1 MKPERPF
8 DPLADLFARALL
20 GDKRNTGILVN
31 FINAFLTPKGL
42 SPVIS
47 AEIINPYNLK
57 EYFDDKETILD
68 VKARDSH
75 KRIIDIE
82 IQISTGEYFANR
94 SLLYWAKN
102 YQSQLK
108 KSDVYTML
116 NPVICLNLVGTSL
129 FPQLGEY
136 YTCFHITE
144 KDNPELVLTDHLCIM
159 FMELSKMNFPDKDSL
174 TFESDF
180 ERWCYFFKYEGY
192 LKEDEMTVLLGD
204 NPHIQEA
211 HKLYTTFTADQAML
225 EKLEAREKW
234 RRDYLSGL
242 DDAWNEGK
250 KEGRDEGK
258 KEGLDEGKKAER
270 THIAREL
277 KAEGFPVDAISRSTG
292 LPEDEIANL

>member
-1 MKPERPF
+1 MESTRPF
-8 DPLADLFARALL
+8 DPLSDLFARALL
-20 GDKRNTGILVN
+20 GDEKNTSLLTN

-47 AEIINPYNLK
+47 VNILNPYNLK
-57 EYFDDKETILD
+57 EYFNDKETILD

-82 IQISTGEYFANR
+82 IQISAGEYFANR

-116 NPVICLNLVGTSL
+116 NPVICLNLVGTPI
-129 FPQLGEY
+129 FPQLEEY

-159 FMELSKMNFPDKDSL
+159 FMELSKMNFPNKDNL
-174 TFESDF
+174 TFRSDF

-192 LKEDEMTVLLGD
+192 LKEDEMRVLLGD
-204 NPHIQEA
+204 NPYIQEA

-225 EKLEAREKW
+225 DRLEAKEKW

-242 DDAWNEGK
+242 DESWNDGREKGREEGITQTAK
-250 KEGRDEGK
+250 
-258 KEGLDEGKKAER
+258 GLKAAGVSLDIIIKATGLSEE
-270 THIAREL
+270 EL
-277 KAEGFPVDAISRSTG
+277 KK
-292 LPEDEIANL
+292 L

>member
-8 DPLADLFARALL
+8 NPLADLFARALL
-20 GDKRNTGILVN
+20 GDKRNTGVLVN
-31 FINAFLTPKGL
+31 FINAFLTPKEL

-116 NPVICLNLVGTSL
+116 NS
-129 FPQLGEY
+129 
-136 YTCFHITE
+136 
-144 KDNPELVLTDHLCIM
+144 
-159 FMELSKMNFPDKDSL
+159 
-174 TFESDF
+174 
-180 ERWCYFFKYEGY
+180 GY
-192 LKEDEMTVLLGD
+192 LHQSAWHIHFSAVGGVLHL
-204 NPHIQEA
+204 
-211 HKLYTTFTADQAML
+211 
-225 EKLEAREKW
+225 
-234 RRDYLSGL
+234 LSHY
-242 DDAWNEGK
+242 GK
-250 KEGRDEGK
+250 G
-258 KEGLDEGKKAER
+258 
-270 THIAREL
+270 
-277 KAEGFPVDAISRSTG
+277 
-292 LPEDEIANL
+292 